1 MSRIPFKERIKGR
14 DRVPVLSYR
23 QTARLLMRDWAMLWR
38 EQRFA
43 GRSGREYIELAERF
57 RDISLSR
64 CCITLEAE

>member
-43 GRSGREYIELAERF
+43 GRSGREYIELAVRF
-57 RDISLSR
+57 RDISLSSVSGGM
-64 CCITLEAE
+64 ILP

>member
-23 QTARLLMRDWAMLWR
+23 QTARLLMRDWALLWR

-43 GRSGREYIELAERF
+43 GRSGREYIELAVRF
-57 RDISLSR
+57 RDISLSG
-64 CCITLEAE
+64 CCIALEAE

>member
-1 MSRIPFKERIKGR
+1 MSRIRFKERIKGL

-23 QTARLLMRDWAMLWR
+23 QTARVLMRDWAMLWR

-57 RDISLSR
+57 RDISLSG

>member
-1 MSRIPFKERIKGR
+1 MSRIPFKERHKGF

-23 QTARLLMRDWAMLWR
+23 QAARGLMRDWALLWR

-43 GRSGREYIELAERF
+43 GRSGREYIELAVRF
-57 RDISLSR
+57 RDISLSG